1 MRQDKILER
10 LSRKGTSTASN
21 MPVHKAAAVDQSIFE
36 PKKITVYNKQTD
48 LDRFINLPTKQL
60 PPVVTRTPTSVT
72 STLPQLPYL
81 LTEAGD
87 QLITEDNDNIIL

>member
-10 LSRKGTSTASN
+10 LSRKGTTTASN

-36 PKKITVYNKQTD
+36 PKQIKVYDKKTN
-48 LDRFINLPTKQL
+48 LDQFLSLPTRQL
-60 PPVVTRTPTSVT
+60 PPVILRTPSSVEAT
-72 STLPQLPYL
+72 ITKDYL

-87 QLITEDNDNIIL
+87 FLMTEDNNKLIQ